1 MSNELG
7 YLIEVYFLQLKQNGY
22 SSLCAS
28 DKIIEE
34 VSNLLEKLNDSI
46 NTR

>member
-7 YLIEVYFLQLKQNGY
+7 YLIEMYFLQLKDSGY

-34 VSNLLEKLNDSI
+34 VNNLLEKLDDSVHQ
-46 NTR
+46 

>member
-34 VSNLLEKLNDSI
+34 VNILLDSLNDSVHK
-46 NTR
+46 